1 MTVAH
6 LVPALFGAEGVV
18 GGAERYVFELARHMS
33 ERVPTRLVSFARSSA
48 RRVEGALEVVTV
60 GPPHHVR
67 GQASNPF
74 AWQAVRAA
82 LDADV
87 VHCHQQHIVVT
98 SVTALAAR
106 ARGRRV
112 FCTDLGG
119 GGWDV
124 SGYLSTDRLFH
135 GHLHISDY
143 SRRVFGHAGLASARV
158 IYGGVDA
165 ERFSPDDS
173 VPRDIECLF
182 VGRLLPHKGVDV
194 LLEALPLDMQAHVVG
209 PAPDGRYLADLQR
222 LSEGKRVVF
231 RHDCD
236 DAALVELYRRAR
248 VVVLPSVTTDR
259 YGGRTNVPELLGQTL
274 LEAMA
279 AGAATIT
286 TDVASLPEV
295 VRHAVTGLVVPER
308 DSVALGAALGRLRRN
323 PEEAQRFGRAG
334 RERALADFSWSTVV
348 DRCLAAYRG

>member
-33 ERVPTRLVSFARSSA
+33 ARVPTRLVSFAQSPG
-48 RRVEGALEVVTV
+48 RRLEGGLEIVTV
-60 GPPHHVR
+60 GPAHHVR

-82 LDADV
+82 LEADV
-87 VHCHQQHIVVT
+87 VHCHQQHILVT
-98 SVTALAAR
+98 SLTAMAAR

-119 GGWDV
+119 GGWDL
-124 SGYLSTDRLFH
+124 SGYVSTDRLFH

-143 SRRVFGHAGLASARV
+143 SRRVFGQAGLARARV

-165 ERFSPDDS
+165 VTFSPDDRA
-173 VPRDIECLF
+173 RDIECLF

-194 LLEALPLDMQAHVVG
+194 LLDALPADMEAYVVG
-209 PAPDGRYLADLQR
+209 PAPDARYLSDLR
-222 LSEGKRVVF
+222 GLAEGKRVVF

-236 DAALVELYRRAR
+236 DATLVGLYRRAR

-259 YGGRTNVPELLGQTL
+259 YGGHTNVPELLGQTL

-279 AGAATIT
+279 SGAATIT

-295 VRHAVTGLVVPER
+295 VRHELTGLVVPER
-308 DSVALGAALGRLRRN
+308 DPQALAAALERIRRN
-323 PEEAQRFGRAG
+323 PDEAREFGRAG
-334 RERALADFSWSTVV
+334 RARAVADFSWSAVV
-348 DRCLAAYRG
+348 DRCLTAYRG